1 MKIEKIMI
9 AGLGA
14 LGLTYAEYFSKVPG
28 VTVYGLVDKERK
40 ERYERDGRI
49 WNGERRDYPYIT
61 PDMTDVKADLVLVA
75 TKSAGLGSAIRE
87 IPNVLKDDTVIMS
100 VMNGISS
107 EPMLAEAFGAEHVI
121 GAVYLGHPGQN
132 VNGQVS
138 HDGSF
143 KTYIGELEG
152 ETRSERIN
160 ALEQLFEEAGMNVN
174 VPDSIQY
181 KLWSKFMMLVAFNQP
196 TVLYDTDWTP
206 YTQYEGGMDLSEH
219 LMEEVRRIADAAGI
233 EGAEEMVKENREFV
247 ERSPLE
253 TNPSIHQ
260 DFTEGRRMEADILS
274 GEVVR
279 RGKEYGIDTPYNQA
293 VYDVLN
299 ILNQKNAKR

>member
-1 MKIEKIMI
+1 MKFEKIMI

-28 VTVYGLVDKERK
+28 VTVCGLVDKERK

-75 TKSAGLGSAIRE
+75 TKSSGLEAAIKE

-107 EPMLAEAFGAEHVI
+107 EPMLAEAFGADRVI

-152 ETRSERIN
+152 ATRSERIT
-160 ALEQLFEEAGMNVN
+160 ALEELFNKAGMNVN

-181 KLWSKFMMLVAFNQP
+181 KLWAKFMMLVAFNQP

-219 LMEEVRRIADAAGI
+219 LMEEVCAVAAAAGV
-233 EGAEEMVKENREFV
+233 EGADEMVKENREFV
-247 ERSPLE
+247 KRSPLE
-253 TNPSIHQ
+253 TNPPIHQ

-279 RGKEYGIDTPYNQA
+279 RGKEYGLDTPYNQA